1 MEKNEDPYFTVRTE
15 KTKLIRCLLYGFFLF
30 GGTETSAG
38 QVQDARS
45 DSHLTGV
52 KKESFLIGALKQ
64 SHITKA
70 FRESKNKFAMLK
82 KFIRSKL
89 RAL

>member
-1 MEKNEDPYFTVRTE
+1 MAFS
-15 KTKLIRCLLYGFFLF
+15 CLGDRK
-30 GGTETSAG
+30 
-38 QVQDARS
+38 QVQDARF
-45 DSHLTGV
+45 DCHLTGV
-52 KKESFLIGALKQ
+52 QKKVLIGARKQ
-64 SHITKA
+64 QHITKA

>member
-1 MEKNEDPYFTVRTE
+1 MPSS
-15 KTKLIRCLLYGFFLF
+15 CLGDRK
-30 GGTETSAG
+30 
-38 QVQDARS
+38 QVQDPRF
-45 DSHLTGV
+45 DSQLTGV
-52 KKESFLIGALKQ
+52 KKKVCIGARKQ
-64 SHITKA
+64 WHITKA

>member
-1 MEKNEDPYFTVRTE
+1 MASSRLGEWK
-15 KTKLIRCLLYGFFLF
+15 
-30 GGTETSAG
+30 
-38 QVQDARS
+38 QVQDARF

-52 KKESFLIGALKQ
+52 KKKVFIGARKQ
-64 SHITKA
+64 YHITKA
-70 FRESKNKFAMLK
+70 FRESKNKFTMLK